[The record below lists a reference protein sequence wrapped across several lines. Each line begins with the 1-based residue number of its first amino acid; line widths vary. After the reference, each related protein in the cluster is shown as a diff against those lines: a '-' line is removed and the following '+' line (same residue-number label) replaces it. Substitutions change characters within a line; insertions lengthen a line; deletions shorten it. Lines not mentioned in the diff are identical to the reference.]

1 MNNIIEPPP
10 KYNYN
15 YNIEYKQT
23 ELTIFDT
30 QFIINKSL
38 EILKPICF
46 FFYNESIKG
55 NIKLIYD
62 DDYEN
67 DYENGI
73 IIYLDDES
81 FSSNIL
87 NIYKLHSIYVCV
99 TENTIYV
106 LSINIDTSEL

>member
-1 MNNIIEPPP
+1 MNNLIEPPP

-15 YNIEYKQT
+15 CNIEYKQT
-23 ELTIFDT
+23 ELTNFDT

-67 DYENGI
+67 GI
-73 IIYLDDES
+73 IIYLDDDS

-87 NIYKLHSIYVCV
+87 NIYKLNNIYVCI